1 MMAFPSAYTYM
12 LEEMKR
18 GSYDLSSF
26 EIAISGG
33 TKVPVRLIKDYKE
46 AGIQMMHGY
55 GSTEAWVVSAWHPAM
70 GEDKMGSA
78 GKVDPDV
85 EVKIVHPETEETLPA
100 GEIGE
105 VVMRSPFYFL
115 GYYHQPDA
123 TAKVLKDGW
132 FHMGDAG
139 YLDKDGFL
147 FITGRYKDVILYGG
161 DNIYPD
167 QVEEVIEQ
175 IPGVIESA
183 VIGVPDELYGE
194 VPSAYIVKDES
205 ADFCEEDVVNYCQ
218 ERLADYKVPSIHFIS
233 ELPKTS
239 LVKS

>member
-85 EVKIVHPETEETLPA
+85 EVKIVHPETDETLPA

-194 VPSAYIVKDES
+194 VPSAYIVKRRIRRFLRRRCGELLSGTFGRLQS
-205 ADFCEEDVVNYCQ
+205 A
-218 ERLADYKVPSIHFIS
+218 IHSFHQ
-233 ELPKTS
+233 
-239 LVKS
+239 